1 MHTCSGVAKEGVE
14 DACHKRKAFTATV
27 VKVTG
32 TEGDGGIN
40 ATLMRPRGYCV
51 YVPRNVGICA
61 ISRLRCTF
69 LESRDCT
76 VSGLRNTCAIS
87 RLSKPCVRNLEIE

>member
-32 TEGDGGIN
+32 TSGKGEDECNPDGPG
-40 ATLMRPRGYCV
+40 ATV
-51 YVPRNVGICA
+51 YTC
-61 ISRLRCTF
+61 SF
-69 LESRDCT
+69 LEFLCISSSHLHVH
-76 VSGLRNTCAIS
+76 VS
-87 RLSKPCVRNLEIE
+87 